1 MKVTSISR
9 KLLTRVLSFYFA
21 LTFIVTCIQIGAEY
35 LNTKSHIKSELLTLE
50 KTFSSSLTRAVWEL
64 NTQQAIDIADG
75 LVAIPMIKGIKVSD
89 ENNHVITKLGELEQ
103 ENAYED
109 IANGQVDNNLYST
122 HNYFGHTFALV
133 YEFSGHTT
141 QVGTVTL
148 LSSNQVIFDR
158 IEVGIYF
165 LIGNAM
171 LKTAALMLLFSIAFS
186 QLLTTPLHKLTE
198 KMTQFDIDDLDGS
211 KVYQFHD
218 ENNEL
223 NLLQNVYNNLI
234 EELIQYQDKLSK
246 AQKEIIASNKK
257 LDEHNLSLEQ
267 EVARKTS
274 SLSQSML
281 KMETQQRELIAQ
293 QTQLKAENLH
303 RSKTE
308 KTLILTNKDLKHSL
322 LELSKIKEYLLE
334 SEKMV
339 MLGKLSVDVT
349 HDINTPIGVCV
360 TSTSY
365 LSDILSKLKNEA
377 NNKELSMRSLNT
389 FIENADNSLSIVT
402 SNLDR
407 ASELIHSYKQ
417 VSIDQINNKVR
428 QIQLYHY
435 LNNVIKSLSPKIK
448 QKNHTIEVNCPKDI
462 EVYCLPG
469 SIAQVF
475 TLLIFNS
482 LTNGLSNVNQGV
494 ISITITSEDDWIKI
508 HYYDNGPAM
517 LEDELE
523 QLFQLSYINKSLE
536 KDQGLGAHI
545 IYNLVTDDL
554 NGEIDVSNKE
564 GYGLC
569 YDIKFKNMM

>member
-9 KLLTRVLSFYFA
+9 KLLTRVLSLYFA

-35 LNTKSHIKSELLTLE
+35 TNTKNHIKSELLTLE

-89 ENNHVITKLGELEQ
+89 ENKQVIAQIGDKRDDMAYDDI
-103 ENAYED
+103 ENE
-109 IANGQVDNNLYST
+109 IDNNAFSAYT
-122 HNYFGHTFALV
+122 YFGHTFPLV

-141 QVGTVTL
+141 QVGIVTL
-148 LSSNQVIFDR
+148 LSSNQVVFDR

-186 QLLTTPLHKLTE
+186 QLLTTPLEKLTE
-198 KMTQFDIDDLDGS
+198 KMTLFDIDDLESS

-218 ENNEL
+218 DNNEL
-223 NLLQNVYNNLI
+223 KILQNVYNNLI
-234 EELIQYQDKLSK
+234 DELILYQDKLSL
-246 AQKEIIASNKK
+246 AQKEIVSSNMK
-257 LDEHNLSLEQ
+257 LDEQNLSLEQ

-274 SLSQSML
+274 SLSQTML

-293 QTQLKAENLH
+293 QSQLKAENLH

-308 KTLILTNKDLKHSL
+308 KTLITTNKDLKKSL
-322 LELSKIKEYLLE
+322 LELSKIKEYLVE

-349 HDINTPIGVCV
+349 NDVNTPIGVCV

-365 LSDILSKLKNEA
+365 ISDLLSKLDKDV
-377 NNKELSMRSLNT
+377 NNKELSMRSLKN
-389 FIENADNSLSIVT
+389 FIDNANSSVNIVT

-407 ASELIHSYKQ
+407 ASELIQSYKQ
-417 VSIDQINNKVR
+417 VSVDQINNKVR
-428 QIQLYHY
+428 QINLSHY
-435 LNNVIKSLSPKIK
+435 VHSVVNSLNPKIK
-448 QKNHTIEVNCPKDI
+448 QRNHQIDINCPKDI
-462 EVYCLPG
+462 DVYCLPG

-475 TLLIFNS
+475 TCLIFNS
-482 LTNGLSNVNQGV
+482 LTHNLVKMSDGLMSIN
-494 ISITITSEDDWIKI
+494 ISIVDDTVHI
-508 HYYDNGPAM
+508 HYFDNGASVP
-517 LEDELE
+517 EDELN
-523 QLFQLSYINKSLE
+523 QLFSLSYLNKSLE
-536 KDQGLGAHI
+536 KEQGLGTHI

-554 NGEIDVSNKE
+554 NGEIRVSNKE

-569 YDIKFKNMM
+569 YDIEFKNMV